1 MDDWA
6 ALKLA
11 LELLYVP
18 WRVRLVREQPLPEGV
33 PLLLRVAAGD
43 GESEAAAV
51 KAAGRPREVVRQAA
65 TFFIEQILLSPDADS
80 YRVLGAGP
88 TATSGELRVNM
99 ALLMKWLHPDAA
111 HDGEQSV
118 FAARIAT
125 AWNNLK
131 TPDRRAAY
139 DGERQAAWASR
150 RTERD
155 RAGGGTPGRSA
166 RSAGHAPRSGSGRS
180 RRRSASAEL
189 RRSRLPWLLAFLLG
203 RPRR

>member
-1 MDDWA
+1 MGEAA

-18 WRVRLVREQPLPEGV
+18 WRVRLVRERPLPEGV
-33 PLLLRVAAGD
+33 PLLLRIAAGD
-43 GESEAAAV
+43 MESAEAAA
-51 KAAGRPREVVRQAA
+51 KAAGRPAEVVRQAA
-65 TFFIEQILLSPDADS
+65 TFFIEQILLYPEADS

-88 TATSGELRVNM
+88 TATNGELRTNM

-118 FAARIAT
+118 FAARIAA

-139 DGERQAAWASR
+139 DSERQAAWADRKRERGRAAGDKSR
-150 RTERD
+150 R
-155 RAGGGTPGRSA
+155 GA
-166 RSAGHAPRSGSGRS
+166 RPAGHAARSGFGRS
-180 RRRSASAEL
+180 RRGAASAEL

>member
-1 MDDWA
+1 MDDRA
-6 ALKLA
+6 ALNLA

-18 WRVRLVREQPLPEGV
+18 WRVRLVRERPLPEGV

-43 GESEAAAV
+43 TASEAALA
-51 KAAGRPREVVRQAA
+51 KAAGRPPEVVRQAA
-65 TFFIEQILLSPDADS
+65 AFFIEQILLSPDADS

-88 TATSGELRVNM
+88 TATTAELRANM
-99 ALLMKWLHPDAA
+99 ALLMKRLHPDAA

-139 DGERQAAWASR
+139 DSERQAAWGSR
-150 RTERD
+150 TTERG
-155 RAGGGTPGRSA
+155 RAAGEKPGRGA
-166 RSAGHAPRSGSGRS
+166 RAAGPAPRSGSGRS
-180 RRRSASAEL
+180 RRRSASAQL
-189 RRSRLPWLLAFLLG
+189 RRSRLPWLLALLLG
-203 RPRR
+203 RPGR

>member
-1 MDDWA
+1 MDDRA
-6 ALKLA
+6 ALNLA

-18 WRVRLVREQPLPEGV
+18 WRVRLVRERPLPEGV

-43 GESEAAAV
+43 AASEEAAA
-51 KAAGRPREVVRQAA
+51 KTAGRPPEVVRQAA
-65 TFFIEQILLSPDADS
+65 AFFIEQILLSPDADS
-80 YRVLGAGP
+80 YRALGAGP
-88 TATSGELRVNM
+88 TATTAELRANM

-111 HDGEQSV
+111 HDGERSV
-118 FAARIAT
+118 FAARIAA

-139 DGERQAAWASR
+139 DSERQAAWGSR
-150 RTERD
+150 RTERG
-155 RAGGGTPGRSA
+155 RTAGEKPGRGA
-166 RSAGHAPRSGSGRS
+166 RSAGHAPRSGRS
-180 RRRSASAEL
+180 RRGSASAEL